1 MSAGGSRHYVSF
13 YKPTASTDSAGT
25 RTLAFVLQFSTPVDF
40 LVMSSRKNIDG
51 DIQPSGSDVAKILM
65 PFNTKVKVDWRVKF
79 EDTDWDVQ
87 TLRDR
92 DGRRRQLEVTVE
104 RVEQ

>member
-1 MSAGGSRHYVSF
+1 MSAGGLRHYVAF
-13 YKPTASTDSAGT
+13 YKPTATIDAAGT
-25 RTLAFVLQFSTPVDF
+25 KTLGYVLQFSSPVDF
-40 LVMSSRKNIDG
+40 LVMSSRKSTDG

-65 PFNTKVKVDWRVKF
+65 PFTTKVKVDWRVRYD
-79 EDTDWDVQ
+79 DTDWDVR

-92 DGRRRQLEVTVE
+92 DGRRRELEVTVE